1 MTPLLYARLSALM
14 LFQYLIPGAYLV
26 TLGTYLLTTLNFT
39 GSQVGLVFSTFA
51 VGAVVSPLISGVVAD
66 RYMNLE
72 KLLAFCYIAGGAM
85 LWWCTAIHE
94 FAPFFA
100 VLLGFEIVM
109 APTFGLS
116 SSLVFHH
123 TRNAQKDFPRIRVWG
138 TIGWI
143 IAGILVGVLGIESTV
158 WPLRIAGTASIL
170 TGLYSL
176 TLPAT
181 PPPGRTWE
189 FTWRTAL
196 GLDALQMLRQREIA
210 IVVGALLLLTLPT
223 AFYHS
228 FTNPFLNE
236 LGMEHAAGKM
246 TIGQMTEIVIMLL
259 LPWLLQ
265 RFRIRYIILAGI
277 LIWAIRYGLFAFG
290 AMEHLFWM
298 LYIGI
303 ALHGAAYAFT
313 ALSAQIYIDRHAPP
327 ELRSSAQGL
336 ITIITM
342 GAGRFVGTILAGSIV
357 HFYTLPLSLHNWP
370 MIWLW
375 PALIALIVAAGYLSA
390 ISSRRL

>member
-1 MTPLLYARLSALM
+1 
-14 LFQYLIPGAYLV
+14 
-26 TLGTYLLTTLNFT
+26 
-39 GSQVGLVFSTFA
+39 
-51 VGAVVSPLISGVVAD
+51 
-66 RYMNLE
+66 
-72 KLLAFCYIAGGAM
+72 
-85 LWWCTAIHE
+85 
-94 FAPFFA
+94 
-100 VLLGFEIVM
+100 
-109 APTFGLS
+109 
-116 SSLVFHH
+116 
-123 TRNAQKDFPRIRVWG
+123 
-138 TIGWI
+138 
-143 IAGILVGVLGIESTV
+143 
-158 WPLRIAGTASIL
+158 
-170 TGLYSL
+170 
-176 TLPAT
+176 
-181 PPPGRTWE
+181 
-189 FTWRTAL
+189 
-196 GLDALQMLRQREIA
+196 MLRQREIA

-390 ISSRRL
+390 I